1 MSKTVSQSTYKASVD
16 YHSSHIA
23 HLQDPEYAA
32 VYLDV
37 HLEDHE
43 PSDIEANLLKLALS
57 NVAEA
62 LAPEQLEACNAALE
76 AIMQKKGVET
86 IYGLAT
92 WLKGL
97 GLKLTVTVDAAEAQS
112 QSPDQELEDLE
123 IAA

>member
-1 MSKTVSQSTYKASVD
+1 MSKTASQSTYKASVD
-16 YHSSHIA
+16 YHSSHIVR
-23 HLQDPEYAA
+23 LQDPEYAA

-43 PSDIEANLLKLALS
+43 PSDIEANLLKLALG

-62 LAPEQLEACNAALE
+62 LAPEQLAAYNATLE
-76 AIMQKKGVET
+76 SIMQQQGAEA
-86 IYGLAT
+86 IYGLAN

-97 GLKLTVTVDAAEAQS
+97 GLKLTVIVDAAEAQS
-112 QSPDQELEDLE
+112 ENPDRSLKELE